1 MNEVNILP
9 TSSISFEIFVNIS
22 SSKYPISF
30 AITNCVFSSYSEPF
44 AIDKNWRNSLF
55 PPLPN
60 PSAIFEGIETAALLI
75 WSLNPKSFAKLPW
88 LEAL

>member
-1 MNEVNILP
+1 LP

-44 AIDKNWRNSLF
+44 AIDKN
-55 PPLPN
+55 
-60 PSAIFEGIETAALLI
+60 
-75 WSLNPKSFAKLPW
+75 
-88 LEAL
+88 